1 MEKIRVGIVEDELL
15 IAIRLQGVLEELGYD
30 VLAPV
35 ENYSD
40 GLQLVQSQKPDIL
53 ICDIQLSGR
62 KTGIELAEK
71 IREFNNLPIIF
82 LTSYSEKETIDHARS
97 VRPNAYLI
105 KPFNKEEL
113 YSAIEIA
120 MMNHKPIQSTLNE
133 PKFHFVKVK
142 DAYEKIEESDI
153 IYVNSDHVYLEI
165 HTTAQKKFVIR
176 KSMNAFVEELGAD
189 FIRIHKSYI
198 VNMRH
203 VSRLSSSQVVIG
215 ELELPVGKSYKADVA
230 KLRESS

>member
-1 MEKIRVGIVEDELL
+1 MEKIKVGIVEDELL
-15 IAIRLQGVLEELGYD
+15 IAIRLQGVLQELGYD
-30 VLAPV
+30 VVDPV
-35 ENYSD
+35 ENFSD
-40 GLQLVQSQKPDIL
+40 GLQMIQSHKPDIL

-82 LTSYSEKETIDHARS
+82 LTSYTEKETIDHART

-120 MMNHKPIQSTLNE
+120 MMNHKPIQSALNE
-133 PKFHFVKVK
+133 PKFHFVKVR
-142 DAYEKIEESDI
+142 DAFEKIEESDI
-153 IYVNSDHVYLEI
+153 LYVNSDHVYLEI
-165 HTTAQKKFVIR
+165 HTTAQKKYVVR
-176 KSMNAFVEELGAD
+176 KSMNAFMDELGPD

-203 VSRLSSSQVVIG
+203 VSKLSSSQVFVG
-215 ELELPVGKSYKADVA
+215 EHEFPVGKSYKADVA
-230 KLRESS
+230 KLRESN